1 MFRSIR
7 KGFAILIAGSLF
19 LFFAYVFTLF
29 LNPQNATGVGFS
41 AVLVLLSAGAAI
53 YVYGWIAGAW
63 GGIGFSHRPHPDML
77 DKGWGVG
84 LVGLGQAR
92 RRRDEDYEEPGRRKG
107 DGDGEDG
114 DDGFGEEQG
123 LF

>member
-19 LFFAYVFTLF
+19 LFLAYVFTLF
-29 LNPQNATGVGFS
+29 LNPQNATGLGFS
-41 AVLVLLSAGAAI
+41 AVLVLLSAGLAI

-92 RRRDEDYEEPGRRKG
+92 RRDPDIDDGGTMDRRRG
-107 DGDGEDG
+107 DSG
-114 DDGFGEEQG
+114 DDDFDDDQG